1 MNDMNGNIKKGNPIF
16 TIRKYNRNGLL
27 EKKNMKKSRQML
39 SGKWSAEENSRF
51 IKGALKWG
59 VDWKKVINF
68 LF

>member
-1 MNDMNGNIKKGNPIF
+1 MSDTNGYTTKGNPIF

-27 EKKNMKKSRQML
+27 EKKNMKKTREMV

-59 VDWKKVINF
+59 VNWKKV
-68 LF
+68 